1 MSIELPSQI
10 ASGDVR
16 EYVTDVV
23 WPKFQDERRR
33 LEHIACWARGEN
45 PDFLVPPSRSVEK
58 KALLQLAKT
67 PWIPLVVNTFAQ
79 CLFASGYRTTDSK
92 DNVPGPW
99 RTWRANG
106 LQARQAAI
114 HRSAIQY
121 GYTYARGLLGNAL
134 DGSNQ
139 AVLRGVSPRR
149 MFALYEDPVAD
160 DFPMYALE
168 LLQDS
173 ETVRFYTD
181 DKWFQFRISSKDKP
195 DAAEPAG
202 SVQSFGHG
210 IGRVPVVRYL
220 NQMDLDGRTAGEVE
234 GLIRVAGCLDKTKY
248 DRLLAQHYN
257 SVKIKTATGVD
268 EMREGAGDDAAEIL
282 QLVIANED
290 VLMHGNPDVK
300 FGTLDET
307 DIGHFIEAYNSDL
320 ESFESAAQLPPGL
333 TGKLANL
340 SADALASARQGT
352 SQKLF
357 ERQVSFGSSHAQLLR
372 LAAHIEGDKEAAADF
387 EAEVVWQDVE
397 ARSLSQVV
405 DALGKAT
412 QMLGMPKQAAWERI
426 PGVTPDEARRW
437 WNELLENSPEA
448 EFLRYYGSK
457 MTADAENNDPNAPSK
472 PVDDAA

>member
-1 MSIELPSQI
+1 MTIELPSQI
-10 ASGDVR
+10 KSGDVR
-16 EYVTDVV
+16 EYVTDIV
-23 WPKFQDERRR
+23 WPKFQEERRR
-33 LEHIACWARGEN
+33 LEFIACWARGEN

-79 CLFASGYRTTDSK
+79 CLFVSGYRTTDSK

-99 RTWRANG
+99 QTWCANNFK
-106 LQARQAAI
+106 ARQAAI

-121 GYTYARGLLGNAL
+121 GYTYARGLLGSAL

-149 MFALYEDPVAD
+149 MYALYDDQVSD
-160 DFPMYALE
+160 DFPRYALE
-168 LLQDS
+168 LMQDS

-181 DKWFQFRISSKDKP
+181 DKWFEFRISSKEKP

-202 SVQSFGHG
+202 SVQSFDHG

-234 GLIRVAGCLDKTKY
+234 GLIKVAGCLDKTKY

-268 EMREGAGDDAAEIL
+268 EMREGAGEDAADIL

-352 SQKLF
+352 TQKLF

-372 LAAHIEGDKEAAADF
+372 LAAHIEGDESAAADF
-387 EAEVVWQDVE
+387 EAEITWRDPE
-397 ARSLSQVV
+397 ASSLSQIV
-405 DALGKAT
+405 DAWGKAA
-412 QMLGMPKQAAWERI
+412 QMLGVPKWATWEKL
-426 PGVTPDEARRW
+426 PNVSPDEARLW
-437 WNELLENSPEA
+437 WNQLMENSPEA
-448 EFLRYYGSK
+448 EFLRYYGGK
-457 MTADAENNDPNAPSK
+457 DPMDGANNDPNAPSK